1 MRIGITE
8 PTSGDTPT
16 GNRRQ
21 ATQWGSY
28 LRELGHEVELGVA
41 ADRFNVDA
49 LIALNASKS
58 HDSIVAFRAAHP
70 SRPIIVVLTGTDIY
84 PAPDQRT
91 IEAIRI
97 ADRIVTLQARAA
109 QQIPSIF
116 RDKLSVIVQAAAPPS
131 TPPAARSTDPFQ
143 IAVVSHLREVK
154 DPLRAAKAA
163 RMLPPAS
170 KIRVRLAGDVL
181 DAEYR
186 EMVAIEVAENARFE
200 WLGPLDA
207 TATGDLIAASQ
218 LVVVSS
224 FFEGG
229 ARVIGDSVVLDTPLL
244 AARND
249 ASASLLKDD
258 YPGLYEAGNTLE
270 LAALMLRAETDSDF
284 RDTLHDRIA
293 PLVPRFDPQRERAAL
308 QTLIQELPT
317 ARREDHEP
325 RDTGASAG
333 S

>member
-1 MRIGITE
+1 VRIGITE

-218 LVVVSS
+218 LV
-224 FFEGG
+224 
-229 ARVIGDSVVLDTPLL
+229 IGDSVVLGTPLL